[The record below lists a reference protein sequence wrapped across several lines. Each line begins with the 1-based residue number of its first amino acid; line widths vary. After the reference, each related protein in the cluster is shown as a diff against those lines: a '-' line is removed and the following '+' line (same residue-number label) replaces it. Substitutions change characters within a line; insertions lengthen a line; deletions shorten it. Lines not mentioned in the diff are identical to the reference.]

1 MIGLVRPL
9 SHDTDCQ
16 KQVTLIN
23 EHHQLMILRCER
35 KENNKASLKEMIK
48 MLVPEEELI
57 VATVEVFGDSNE
69 EIKQNLKLLH
79 DRNIYITC
87 LSD

>member
-23 EHHQLMILRCER
+23 KHYQLMILRCEG
-35 KENNKASLKEMIK
+35 KENNKASLKEMIQ

-79 DRNIYITC
+79 DRNIHITS

>member
-23 EHHQLMILRCER
+23 KHYQLMILRCEG
-35 KENNKASLKEMIK
+35 KENNKASLNEMIQ

-69 EIKQNLKLLH
+69 EIKHNLKLLH
-79 DRNIYITC
+79 DRSIHITC

>member
-9 SHDTDCQ
+9 NHDIDCK

-23 EHHQLMILRCER
+23 EHHQLMILRCEGE
-35 KENNKASLKEMIK
+35 ENDKISLKEMIQ

-79 DRNIYITC
+79 DRSIRITC
-87 LSD
+87 LSN

>member
-23 EHHQLMILRCER
+23 EHYQLMILRFEGE
-35 KENNKASLKEMIK
+35 ENDKTSLKEMIQ

-79 DRNIYITC
+79 DHNIHITS

>member
-9 SHDTDCQ
+9 NHDIDCK

-23 EHHQLMILRCER
+23 EHHQLMILRCEGE
-35 KENNKASLKEMIK
+35 ENDKISLKEMIQ

-79 DRNIYITC
+79 DRNIHIIC